1 MPELMKELYPLH
13 LFRKNDHP
21 SMPRSFASIWPFG
34 VPTLSNNKF
43 NFSFTDLFGFF
54 FSYCIRVFCLR
65 LFILMFDI
73 FFRIRKFK
81 TMVAEMVWAV
91 FVKYIEVKEIYVES
105 DWRWYRLKIKMYFTM
120 TKKYCTKFATK
131 KKCFRPFLLV
141 FYNKLEELT
150 GKICSLSYVFGPALE
165 ADWMKTVST

>member
-1 MPELMKELYPLH
+1 MYVVCAFYQLSKEQKKCECFMPELMKELYPLH

-91 FVKYIEVKEIYVES
+91 FVEIY
-105 DWRWYRLKIKMYFTM
+105 WGKKNIRGIRLKVVSIENQD
-120 TKKYCTKFATK
+120 
-131 KKCFRPFLLV
+131 V
-141 FYNKLEELT
+141 FYNDEEILY
-150 GKICSLSYVFGPALE
+150 KICNEKKVLSSFFTRLLQ
-165 ADWMKTVST
+165 